1 MACLRVGF
9 KKSFPQKGDFLKL
22 KTEVRRIIL
31 FYQFVFFCS
40 KKIENRRKSRRQ
52 FITCQLT
59 SSFDDNKKCFQELR
73 NMAVVEVYISKYKL
87 LKIYYQSYVDSKLF
101 WLVQLYCQGQ
111 FQNVTACVRF
121 FRKKAKKEQN
131 VRTNGQT
138 CTTVARNKL
147 LEQPLIVANISQQ
160 VAHLFGGFQN

>member
-1 MACLRVGF
+1 MACSRVGF
-9 KKSFPQKGDFLKL
+9 KKSFQQKGDFLKL
-22 KTEVRRIIL
+22 KTEVRRIII
-31 FYQFVFFCS
+31 FYQFVFFSS

-59 SSFDDNKKCFQELR
+59 SSFDDSKKCFQELR

-111 FQNVTACVRF
+111 FQNVRACVRF
-121 FRKKAKKEQN
+121 FRKKAKKGQN
-131 VRTNGQT
+131 VRTIGQT

-147 LEQPLIVANISQQ
+147 LKQPPIVANISQQ